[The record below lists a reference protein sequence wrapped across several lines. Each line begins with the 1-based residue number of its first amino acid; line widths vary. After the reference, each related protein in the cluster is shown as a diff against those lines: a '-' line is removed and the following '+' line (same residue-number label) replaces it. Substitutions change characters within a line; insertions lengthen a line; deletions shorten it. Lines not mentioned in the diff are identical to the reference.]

1 MVPALAMV
9 SHMTARFRPLTG
21 IVHPVHRSTPAQ
33 GRFRPLTGIVHGDD
47 WYFLADAGFRPLMGM
62 VLDCLILTH

>member
-33 GRFRPLTGIVHGDD
+33 GRFRPLTGIVPDD
-47 WYFLADAGFRPLMGM
+47 GKPAQQRQSFRPLTGM